1 MMGFGIAGG
10 FLALLL
16 LGVLGMGMFRGGHR
30 WTNTRHLRRYMT
42 DFPQDFSREEASLS
56 PLEVLNKRYAAG
68 EISREAYLQMKM
80 EIQD

>member
-30 WTNTRHLRRYMT
+30 WTNTCHLRRYMT
-42 DFPQDFSREEASLS
+42 DFPQDFSHNPRRLAITGHGWK
-56 PLEVLNKRYAAG
+56 PLHCHC
-68 EISREAYLQMKM
+68 